1 MVERRGML
9 IILSSP
15 SGAGKSTL
23 SRRLIA
29 EDGEIDFS
37 VSATTRAPRPAEM
50 EGREYFF
57 KTREQFEQMV
67 SDGQMLEYATV
78 FGNLYG
84 SPLAS
89 VEKAL
94 TEGKDILFDVD
105 WQGGQQ
111 IRTSA
116 LGKDVLSIFI
126 LPPSLAELERR
137 LRSRA
142 QDDPK
147 EIEHRMNE
155 SRSELSHWAEYD
167 FVVINDDLETCFQEL
182 VTIVRAERLRL
193 VRRPD
198 LREKVQLM
206 VARETA

>member
-37 VSATTRAPRPAEM
+37 VSATTRAPRAAET
-50 EGREYFF
+50 EGREYYF
-57 KTREQFEQMV
+57 KTRAQFERMV
-67 SDGQMLEYATV
+67 HNGQMLEYATV

-84 SPLAS
+84 SPLAP

-94 TEGKDILFDVD
+94 SDGKDILFDVD

-116 LGKDVLSIFI
+116 LGNDVLSIFI

-147 EIEHRMNE
+147 EIERRMNE

-167 FVVINDDLETCFQEL
+167 FVVINNDLETCYQEL
-182 VTIVRAERLRL
+182 VTIIRAERLRL

>member
-84 SPLAS
+84 SPLAP

>member
-84 SPLAS
+84 SPLAP

-137 LRSRA
+137 LRGRA